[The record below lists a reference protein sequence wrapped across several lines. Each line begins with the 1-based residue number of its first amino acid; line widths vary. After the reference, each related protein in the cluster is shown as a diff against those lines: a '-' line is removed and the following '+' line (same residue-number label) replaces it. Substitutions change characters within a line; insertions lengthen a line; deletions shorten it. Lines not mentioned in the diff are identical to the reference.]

1 MNRQRQ
7 IYVMVATLATG
18 FLVSGTV
25 AANEVGHASDP
36 VLQIARHGADDPA
49 GDDRGG

>member
-7 IYVMVATLATG
+7 IYVMAATLATG

-25 AANEVGHASDP
+25 AANQVGHASDP
-36 VLQIARHGADDPA
+36 APRIARHGADDPA
-49 GDDRGG
+49 SDDRGG